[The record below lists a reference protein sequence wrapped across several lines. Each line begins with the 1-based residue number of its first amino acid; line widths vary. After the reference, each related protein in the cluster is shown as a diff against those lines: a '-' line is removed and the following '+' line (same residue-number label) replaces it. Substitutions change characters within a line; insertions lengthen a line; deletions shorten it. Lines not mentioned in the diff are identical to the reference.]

1 VIYDFDLLRQ
11 VLLRAGFDHV
21 DDVSETVSDRHT
33 EAWKE
38 SELVDRVSLVVR
50 AFAG

>member
-33 EAWKE
+33 EGWKE